1 MSSTERTH
9 KLYCSRKH
17 TWRKTQSLFL
27 SGMKTVRS
35 DNGVGTAIGVKYNI
49 KFDSVQLNVK
59 TINYTAVKV
68 KCMRGVV
75 LIL

>member
-1 MSSTERTH
+1 
-9 KLYCSRKH
+9 
-17 TWRKTQSLFL
+17 
-27 SGMKTVRS
+27 MKTVRS

-49 KFDSVQLNVK
+49 KFDRVQLNVK